1 MNLISSLDVVKVS
14 DRSASIILIP
24 TIANVGEDLKNFSAS
39 YSSIRRARQKGKR
52 NISEKLSRNF
62 DADTLHSC
70 SLRCGQV
77 ENSRW
82 CSSNYY

>member
-14 DRSASIILIP
+14 DRSASTILIP

-39 YSSIRRARQKGKR
+39 YSSIRRSRQKGER
-52 NISEKLSRNF
+52 NKSEKLSRNF

-70 SLRCGQV
+70 SLR
-77 ENSRW
+77 W
-82 CSSNYY
+82 